1 MTLAC
6 SQINDS
12 TGLCATLEGTGYGLG
27 VLFQALG
34 QSLPALILIL
44 GVIGGVVLII
54 GSVAFVIRK
63 AIGGNIKV
71 K

>member
-6 SQINDS
+6 NQINDS
-12 TGLCATLEGTGYGLG
+12 TGICATMEGTGYGLG

-34 QSLPALILIL
+34 ASLPSLVLIL
-44 GVIGGVVLII
+44 GIVGGVVLII

-63 AIGGNIKV
+63 AISGNIRTR
-71 K
+71 